1 MSDNELLL
9 AMSDLLEKKIKA
21 ELSPLK
27 SEIQEIK
34 NEQTRINL
42 IIENE
47 IRSNVRFLNR
57 TA

>member
-9 AMSDLLEKKIKA
+9 AMSDSLEKKIKA
-21 ELSPLK
+21 ELYPLK